1 MTIDQ
6 KIKKAIEKRKG
17 ILLSQSHL
25 YKVKIRLDRAKREVL
40 MMDKVLKKEYED
52 IEKLEKMNIN
62 RLFKT
67 VLGGKEQ
74 QLEIKRQEYL
84 QAILNHKNLVKSL
97 ELMQFEIKILE
108 EKISKLPELEK
119 EIEILI
125 NQREQHIISNHGP
138 NRLILIQYSQQIDEA
153 ISMKR
158 EIYEAKIIGTKVK
171 RLLSKMIEL
180 LEEAVKKEDWNAF
193 GKRGGIVE
201 KVQKKFPLLKEKLF
215 EFEDELL
222 DVYKKR
228 EIHLKDDL
236 VNIDKIVDIFYS
248 NLISDWIIRQKVH
261 NSLYNLDS
269 LLDKIIRTLNSLD
282 LEERKVANTIKYV
295 TSRKKALLRDDLK

>member
-25 YKVKIRLDRAKREVL
+25 YKVKIRLDRAKREER
-40 MMDKVLKKEYED
+40 MMEKVLKKEYED

-97 ELMQFEIKILE
+97 NLMQFEIEVLE
-108 EKISKLPELEK
+108 EKIAELPRLEK

-125 NQREQHIISNHGP
+125 QQREQHIISNHGK

-171 RLLSKMIEL
+171 RILSKMIEL
-180 LEEAVKKEDWNAF
+180 LEEAVKKEDWNVF
-193 GKRGGIVE
+193 GKRGGLVE

-228 EIHLKDDL
+228 EIHLKEDL
-236 VNIDKIVDIFYS
+236 VNIDKLVDIFYS

-269 LLDKIIRTLNSLD
+269 LYDKVIRTLNSLEM
-282 LEERKVANTIKYV
+282 EESKVANTIKYIS
-295 TSRKKALLRDDLK
+295 SRKKALLREDLE